1 MKKIILTAIAVC
13 GFGFANA
20 QDMKFGVR
28 GGLDMVSAKTA
39 GYTETYD
46 IFEGAGPP
54 LEGTGFVTETVPG
67 SSFSTTGFY
76 FGGFVEFGLSDKFM
90 LQPGLN
96 YHTASESGVKFD
108 FLSIP
113 VTFKYQ
119 VADKI
124 NILGGPSMF
133 YSMESNDPD
142 KTRFNLDLGGSYDI
156 SDNFFID
163 PRYSIG
169 LTGDQKVNHFLLGVG
184 YKF

>member
-1 MKKIILTAIAVC
+1 MKKIILTMAVVLTAS
-13 GFGFANA
+13 FANA

-28 GGLDMVSAKTA
+28 GGLDMVSSKYE
-39 GYTETYD
+39 YTDIVGFTTTFPPTPITGTVSETY
-46 IFEGAGPP
+46 
-54 LEGTGFVTETVPG
+54 
-67 SSFSTTGFY
+67 STTGFY

-96 YHTASESGVKFD
+96 YHTASDSGVKFD

-124 NILGGPSMF
+124 NILAGPTMF
-133 YSMESNDPD
+133 YSMESDDPD

-156 SDNFFID
+156 SDQFFID

-169 LTGDQKVNHFLLGVG
+169 LTGDSKVNHFLIGVG

>member
-1 MKKIILTAIAVC
+1 MKKIILTMAVVLTAS
-13 GFGFANA
+13 FANA

-28 GGLDMVSAKTA
+28 GGLDMVSAKSEYA
-39 GYTETYD
+39 GIVGSTPAGAPIIGTVSATY
-46 IFEGAGPP
+46 
-54 LEGTGFVTETVPG
+54 
-67 SSFSTTGFY
+67 STTGFY

-96 YHTASESGVKFD
+96 YHTASDSGVKFD

-124 NILGGPSMF
+124 NILAGPTMF
-133 YSMESNDPD
+133 YSMESDDPD

-156 SDNFFID
+156 SDKFFID

-169 LTGDQKVNHFLLGVG
+169 LTGDSKVNHFLIGVG

>member
-1 MKKIILTAIAVC
+1 MAVVFTAS
-13 GFGFANA
+13 FAYA
-20 QDMKFGVR
+20 QDMKFGIR
-28 GGLDMVSAKTA
+28 GGLDMVSSKYE
-39 GYTETYD
+39 YTEIVDYTPAGVPIIESGSETY
-46 IFEGAGPP
+46 
-54 LEGTGFVTETVPG
+54 
-67 SSFSTTGFY
+67 STTGFY

-96 YHTASESGVKFD
+96 YHTASDSGVKFD

-124 NILGGPSMF
+124 NILAGPTMF
-133 YSMESNDPD
+133 YSMESDDPD

-169 LTGDQKVNHFLLGVG
+169 LTGDTKINHFLIGVG

>member
-1 MKKIILTAIAVC
+1 MAVVLTAT
-13 GFGFANA
+13 FATA
-20 QDMKFGVR
+20 QDMKFGIR
-28 GGLDMVSAKTA
+28 GGLDMVSAKYE
-39 GYTETYD
+39 YTE
-46 IFEGAGPP
+46 
-54 LEGTGFVTETVPG
+54 LVGFTPTLAPITETV
-67 SSFSTTGFY
+67 SETYSTTGFY

-96 YHTASESGVKFD
+96 YHTASDSGVKFD

-124 NILGGPSMF
+124 NILAGPTMF
-133 YSMESNDPD
+133 YSMESDDPD
-142 KTRFNLDLGGSYDI
+142 STRFNLDLGGSYDI

-169 LTGDQKVNHFLLGVG
+169 LTGDTKVNHFLIGVG